1 MAKKNKNKYKN
12 KKASTSRGNWE
23 TSSYPADADTN
34 EWDENS
40 PPAAEAATMSNIIQ
54 FPTQPKTEEK
64 ELLNQHG
71 NPLNTQ
77 RLLPPASTPSAE
89 ESKAKRI
96 EAASS
101 PQPATQA
108 TQEAP
113 AEPATQST
121 KTAPSPQPTTQSTK
135 EAPSPQPATQ
145 STKTAPSPQPT
156 TQSTKE
162 APTTQSTKEAP
173 TTQPTAE
180 IQAQRIQSALL
191 SDLQGIFRWWLL
203 IGFLATIAIPS
214 WMTLGGLSIYLLCA
228 FGAFAIFLKHSFI
241 GFKTPQYFR

>member
-34 EWDENS
+34 EWDDNS
-40 PPAAEAATMSNIIQ
+40 PPAAEAATMGNIIQ

-71 NPLNTQ
+71 NPLNNQ

-96 EAASS
+96 EAA
-101 PQPATQA
+101 PN
-108 TQEAP
+108 
-113 AEPATQST
+113 
-121 KTAPSPQPTTQSTK
+121 PQPTTQPTK
-135 EAPSPQPATQ
+135 EAPT
-145 STKTAPSPQPT
+145 PQPT
-156 TQSTKE
+156 TQPAKE
-162 APTTQSTKEAP
+162 APTP
-173 TTQPTAE
+173 QPTAE
-180 IQAQRIQSALL
+180 IQAQRIQSALMN
-191 SDLQGIFRWWLL
+191 DLQGIFRWWLL
-203 IGFLATIAIPS
+203 IGFLATIAAPS
-214 WMTLGGLSIYLLCA
+214 WMTFGGLSIYFLCA
-228 FGAFAIFLKHSFI
+228 FGAFAAFLKHSFI

>member
-34 EWDENS
+34 EWDDNS
-40 PPAAEAATMSNIIQ
+40 PPAAEAATMGNIIQ

-71 NPLNTQ
+71 NPLNNQ

-96 EAASS
+96 EAA
-101 PQPATQA
+101 PN
-108 TQEAP
+108 
-113 AEPATQST
+113 
-121 KTAPSPQPTTQSTK
+121 PQPTTQPTK
-135 EAPSPQPATQ
+135 EAPT
-145 STKTAPSPQPT
+145 PQPT
-156 TQSTKE
+156 TQPAKE
-162 APTTQSTKEAP
+162 APTPQPTTQPAKEAP
-173 TTQPTAE
+173 TPQPTTQPAKEAPTPQPTAE
-180 IQAQRIQSALL
+180 IQAQRIQSALMN
-191 SDLQGIFRWWLL
+191 DLQGIFRWWLL
-203 IGFLATIAIPS
+203 IGFLATIAAPS
-214 WMTLGGLSIYLLCA
+214 WMTFGGLSIYFLCA
-228 FGAFAIFLKHSFI
+228 FGAFAAFLKHSFI

>member
-135 EAPSPQPATQ
+135 EAP
-145 STKTAPSPQPT
+145 
-156 TQSTKE
+156 
-162 APTTQSTKEAP
+162 TTQSTKEAP